1 MKFKTANVPSYEL
14 EAEEEFRKALIK
26 IKQTARSKYMT
37 S

>member
-1 MKFKTANVPSYEL
+1 MKFKTVNVPSYNL
-14 EAEEEFRKALIK
+14 EAEEEFKKALIK